1 MKKSITLVAGLLL
14 FTLVATATDTEGP
27 KFEAFLGYTTL
38 RTDLQSNTPLL
49 DQKFGSYFMNGGSGQ
64 FIYNFSPWFSGVVDL
79 GAVNRGNVNVFNV
92 DDRTAFF
99 LAGPRVSYKRSSRW
113 SPYFQVLFGAADR
126 SLSKSLS
133 VVTGS
138 NTPELP
144 VGPNTPVVTPHDPF
158 FPGPGVEITA
168 NVSASQTAFSMTAG
182 GGLDVKVSK
191 RFAIRPFAIDY
202 MLTSYPSLVTG
213 TSTHQNGLRLSAGVL
228 FRFGG
233 EK

>member
-14 FTLVATATDTEGP
+14 FTLVASATDTEGP

-49 DQKFGSYFMNGGSGQ
+49 DQHFGSYFMNGGSGQ

-113 SPYFQVLFGAADR
+113 SPYFQVLFGAAER
-126 SLSKSLS
+126 SLDKSLS
-133 VVTGS
+133 VVTGP
-138 NTPELP
+138 NTPEL
-144 VGPNTPVVTPHDPF
+144 PVVTPHDPF

-168 NVSASQTAFSMTAG
+168 RVNASQTDFSMTAG

-191 RFAIRPFAIDY
+191 HFAVRPFAIDY
-202 MLTSYPSLVTG
+202 MLTSYPSLLTG
-213 TSTHQNGLRLSAGVL
+213 ASTHQNGLRLSAGVL

>member
-14 FTLVATATDTEGP
+14 FTLVAAATEEP
-27 KFEAFLGYTTL
+27 KFEAFVGYTSL
-38 RTDLQSNTPLL
+38 RTDLQNNTPLL
-49 DQKFGSYFMNGGSGQ
+49 DRHFNSYFMNGGSGQ
-64 FIYNFSPWFSGVVDL
+64 FVYNFSDWFGGVVDL
-79 GAVNRGNVNVFNV
+79 GAVHKGNINVFNV

-126 SLSKSLS
+126 SLSKQLS
-133 VVTGS
+133 VVTGA
-138 NTPELP
+138 NTPEF
-144 VGPNTPVVTPHDPF
+144 PVVTPHDPF

-168 NVSASQTAFSMTAG
+168 KVSASQTDFSMTAG

-191 RFAIRPFAIDY
+191 RFAVRPFAIDY
-202 MLTSYPSLVTG
+202 MLTSFPSPLTG

-233 EK
+233 E

>member
-14 FTLVATATDTEGP
+14 FTLVAAATEEP

-38 RTDLQSNTPLL
+38 RTDLQNNTPLL
-49 DQKFGSYFMNGGSGQ
+49 DEHFGSYFMNGGSGQ
-64 FIYNFSPWFSGVVDL
+64 FIYNFSHGFSGVVDL
-79 GAVNRGNVNVFNV
+79 GAVTRGNVNVFNV

-126 SLSKSLS
+126 SLGKQLS
-133 VVTGS
+133 VVTGP
-138 NTPELP
+138 NTPEL
-144 VGPNTPVVTPHDPF
+144 PVVTPHDPF

-168 NVSASQTAFSMTAG
+168 KVSASQTDFSMTAG

-191 RFAIRPFAIDY
+191 RFAVRPFAIDY
-202 MLTSYPSLVTG
+202 MLTSYPNLVTG
-213 TSTHQNGLRLSAGVL
+213 SSTHQNGLRLSAGVL